1 LNGAGEESGRGSA
14 KDSLLRMEMYG
25 DNFLAEARVPLL
37 ARVFHF
43 SKFGHRKRKGG
54 LN

>member
-1 LNGAGEESGRGSA
+1 
-14 KDSLLRMEMYG
+14 MEMYG
-25 DNFLAEARVPLL
+25 DNFLAKARVPLL

-43 SKFGHRKRKGG
+43 SEFGHRKIEGG

>member
-1 LNGAGEESGRGSA
+1 
-14 KDSLLRMEMYG
+14 MEMYG
-25 DNFLAEARVPLL
+25 DNFLAKARVPLL
-37 ARVFHF
+37 AREFHF